1 MYNQCSSP
9 HQYATMLMME
19 GFFELKQIQEQFLD
33 MLKRERF
40 FSDHTLKAYHDD
52 LVQFN
57 RFLAQEQ
64 LSLTAF
70 KYIDARNYLQTL
82 YDLGLQRTTVSRKI
96 STLRSFY
103 AFWMTQDHE
112 IVNPFVQLVHP
123 KKERYLPTFFYTE
136 EMEALFQT
144 VMQDAHKGLR
154 DRVILELFYATGI
167 RVSELV
173 SLKTEDV
180 DLEMCWI
187 KVLGK
192 GGKERIVPFGEFC
205 RQSIEQYLAE
215 FAPIQNVQHPYLI
228 TNLKGQPITERGVR
242 YVLNDIVKRTAG
254 VTSIHPHKLRHTFAT
269 HLLNEGADL
278 RTVQS
283 LLGHVNLSTTGRYTH
298 VTNQQLRNVYL
309 QAHPRAKKGE

>member
-9 HQYATMLMME
+9 RHYATMLMME

-103 AFWMTQDHE
+103 AFWMTQDDE

>member
-1 MYNQCSSP
+1 M
-9 HQYATMLMME
+9 
-19 GFFELKQIQEQFLD
+19 KQIQEQFLD

-64 LSLTAF
+64 LSLMAF

>member
-9 HQYATMLMME
+9 HHYATMLMME
-19 GFFELKQIQEQFLD
+19 GVFELKQIQEQFLD

-205 RQSIEQYLAE
+205 KQSIEQYLAE

>member
-1 MYNQCSSP
+1 
-9 HQYATMLMME
+9 MME

-82 YDLGLQRTTVSRKI
+82 YDMGLQRTTVSRKI

-103 AFWMTQDHE
+103 AFWMTQDHG

>member
-1 MYNQCSSP
+1 M
-9 HQYATMLMME
+9 
-19 GFFELKQIQEQFLD
+19 KQIQEQFLD

-215 FAPIQNVQHPYLI
+215 FVPIQNVQHPYLI

>member
-1 MYNQCSSP
+1 
-9 HQYATMLMME
+9 MME

-269 HLLNEGADL
+269 HLLNEGTDL

>member
-9 HQYATMLMME
+9 HHYATMLMME
-19 GFFELKQIQEQFLD
+19 GVFELKQIQEQFLD

>member
-1 MYNQCSSP
+1 M
-9 HQYATMLMME
+9 
-19 GFFELKQIQEQFLD
+19 KQIQEQFLD

-82 YDLGLQRTTVSRKI
+82 YDLGLQRTIVSRKI

>member
-1 MYNQCSSP
+1 M
-9 HQYATMLMME
+9 
-19 GFFELKQIQEQFLD
+19 KQIQEQFLD

-254 VTSIHPHKLRHTFAT
+254 VASIHPHKLRHTFAT

>member
-1 MYNQCSSP
+1 M
-9 HQYATMLMME
+9 
-19 GFFELKQIQEQFLD
+19 KQIQEKFLD

-70 KYIDARNYLQTL
+70 KYMDARNYLQTL
-82 YDLGLQRTTVSRKI
+82 YDMGLQRTTVSRKI

-123 KKERYLPTFFYTE
+123 KKKRYLPTFFYTE

>member
-9 HQYATMLMME
+9 LHYATMLMME

>member
-1 MYNQCSSP
+1 MQFPSSLCYN
-9 HQYATMLMME
+9 AND
-19 GFFELKQIQEQFLD
+19 GGVFELKQIQEQFLD

-64 LSLTAF
+64 LALTAF
-70 KYIDARNYLQTL
+70 KYLDARNYLQAL
-82 YDLGLQRTTVSRKI
+82 YDMGLQRTTVSRKI

-103 AFWMTQDHE
+103 AFWMTQE
-112 IVNPFVQLVHP
+112 EGIVNPFVQLVHP

-144 VMQDAHKGLR
+144 VMHDPHKGLR

-173 SLKTEDV
+173 SLKVEDV

-205 RQSIEQYLAE
+205 RQSIEQYLVE

-269 HLLNEGADL
+269 HMLNEGADL

-309 QAHPRAKKGE
+309 KAHPRAKKGE

>member
-1 MYNQCSSP
+1 M
-9 HQYATMLMME
+9 
-19 GFFELKQIQEQFLD
+19 KQIQEQFLD

-144 VMQDAHKGLR
+144 VMQDVHKGLR

>member
-1 MYNQCSSP
+1 M
-9 HQYATMLMME
+9 
-19 GFFELKQIQEQFLD
+19 KQIQEQFLD

-64 LSLTAF
+64 LSLAAF

>member
-1 MYNQCSSP
+1 
-9 HQYATMLMME
+9 MME

-103 AFWMTQDHE
+103 AFWMTQDDE

>member
-1 MYNQCSSP
+1 
-9 HQYATMLMME
+9 MME

-64 LSLTAF
+64 LSLTVF

-82 YDLGLQRTTVSRKI
+82 YDMGLQRTTVSRKI

>member
-1 MYNQCSSP
+1 M
-9 HQYATMLMME
+9 
-19 GFFELKQIQEQFLD
+19 KQIQEQFLD

-40 FSDHTLKAYHDD
+40 FSDHTFKAYHDD

-215 FAPIQNVQHPYLI
+215 FAPIHNVQHPYLI

>member
-1 MYNQCSSP
+1 M
-9 HQYATMLMME
+9 
-19 GFFELKQIQEQFLD
+19 KQIQEQFLD

-123 KKERYLPTFFYTE
+123 KKKRYLPTFFYTE

>member
-1 MYNQCSSP
+1 M
-9 HQYATMLMME
+9 
-19 GFFELKQIQEQFLD
+19 KQIQEQFLD

-82 YDLGLQRTTVSRKI
+82 YDMGLQRTIVSRKI

>member
-1 MYNQCSSP
+1 M
-9 HQYATMLMME
+9 
-19 GFFELKQIQEQFLD
+19 KQIQEQFLD

-64 LSLTAF
+64 LSLMAF

-82 YDLGLQRTTVSRKI
+82 YDMGLQRTTVSRKI

-205 RQSIEQYLAE
+205 RQSIEQYLAD

>member
-1 MYNQCSSP
+1 M
-9 HQYATMLMME
+9 
-19 GFFELKQIQEQFLD
+19 KQIQEQFLD

-173 SLKTEDV
+173 SLKTEVV

>member
-1 MYNQCSSP
+1 M
-9 HQYATMLMME
+9 
-19 GFFELKQIQEQFLD
+19 KQIQEQFLD

-123 KKERYLPTFFYTE
+123 KKKRYLPTFFYTE

-215 FAPIQNVQHPYLI
+215 FAPIQNIQHPYLI

>member
-1 MYNQCSSP
+1 M
-9 HQYATMLMME
+9 
-19 GFFELKQIQEQFLD
+19 KQIQEQFLD

-70 KYIDARNYLQTL
+70 KYMDARNYLQTL
-82 YDLGLQRTTVSRKI
+82 YDMGLQRTTVSRKI

-144 VMQDAHKGLR
+144 VMQDGHKGLR

-283 LLGHVNLSTTGRYTH
+283 LLGHVNLSTIGRYTH

>member
-1 MYNQCSSP
+1 MQFPSSLCYN
-9 HQYATMLMME
+9 AND
-19 GFFELKQIQEQFLD
+19 GGVFELKQIQEQFLD

-40 FSDHTLKAYHDD
+40 FSDHTLKAYHED

-64 LSLTAF
+64 LELTAF
-70 KYIDARNYLQTL
+70 KYMDARNYLQTL
-82 YDLGLQRTTVSRKI
+82 YDMGLQRTTVSRKI

-103 AFWMTQDHE
+103 AFWMTQAE
-112 IVNPFVQLVHP
+112 GIVNPFVQLVHP

-144 VMQDAHKGLR
+144 VIHDAHKGLR

-173 SLKTEDV
+173 SLKVADV

-205 RQSIEQYLAE
+205 RQSIERYLAE
-215 FAPIQNVQHPYLI
+215 FAPIQNVQHPFLI

-269 HLLNEGADL
+269 HMLNEGADL
-278 RTVQS
+278 RTVQT

-309 QAHPRAKKGE
+309 KAHPRAKKGE

>member
-1 MYNQCSSP
+1 
-9 HQYATMLMME
+9 MME

-64 LSLTAF
+64 LSLMAF

-82 YDLGLQRTTVSRKI
+82 YDMGLQRTTVSRKI

-205 RQSIEQYLAE
+205 RQSIEQYLAD

>member
-1 MYNQCSSP
+1 M
-9 HQYATMLMME
+9 
-19 GFFELKQIQEQFLD
+19 KQIQEQFLD

-215 FAPIQNVQHPYLI
+215 FAPIQNVQNPYLI

>member
-1 MYNQCSSP
+1 
-9 HQYATMLMME
+9 MME

-103 AFWMTQDHE
+103 EFWMTQDDE

>member
-1 MYNQCSSP
+1 M
-9 HQYATMLMME
+9 
-19 GFFELKQIQEQFLD
+19 KQIQEQFLD

-215 FAPIQNVQHPYLI
+215 FALIQNVQHPYLI